1 MLHFCITRPADIHY
15 GPSVTKESP
24 LSTQNSTPLGFT
36 WNVSVLPLV
45 TPGTTHRALAIY
57 RQKLA
62 EFVWDAAKLENI
74 PLTFVEVLTLRDGV
88 TVEGREQYDVD
99 EVLSLLKSSKKL
111 LELVNTERFD
121 LDYLIPSKAPELNR
135 VYSEGVAFI
144 KTLPPYEGALVM
156 FLFGALQQFFFDG
169 NKCTS
174 RHMMNGWLMKHG
186 FDPIS
191 VPAARAQEFNGN
203 MVSFYVSKEGTDM
216 LSFLNSC
223 RRT

>member
-1 MLHFCITRPADIHY
+1 M
-15 GPSVTKESP
+15 
-24 LSTQNSTPLGFT
+24 STQNPTPLGFT
-36 WNVSVLPLV
+36 WNASVLPLV
-45 TPGTTHRALAIY
+45 TPGTTHRVLAIY

-62 EFVWDAAKLENI
+62 EFVWDAAKLENN

-88 TVEGREQYDVD
+88 TVEGRKQYDVD
-99 EVLSLLKSSKKL
+99 EVLSLLKSSRKL
-111 LELVNTERFD
+111 LELVNMERFD
-121 LDYLIPSKAPELNR
+121 LDNPTLAQAPELNR
-135 VYSEGVAFI
+135 VYSEGVKFI
-144 KTLPPYEGALVM
+144 KTLSTFEGALVM

-169 NKCTS
+169 NKRTS

-191 VPAARAQEFNGN
+191 IPAARAQQFNDKL
-203 MVSFYVSKEGTDM
+203 VSFYVSKEGTDM